1 MSSLLSARDLDK
13 SYSEG
18 GREIVVLRQLSL
30 EVRAAERLAIV
41 GESGVGKST
50 LLHILGTLDRP
61 TRGRIIYAGEDLP
74 LNDEA
79 ALSLFRNREIG
90 FVFQFHYLL
99 PDFSALENVMLPALI
114 QGMSPAQA
122 REQAEDLLESVGL
135 KERMSHRP
143 GKLSGGEQQRVS
155 VARSVI
161 LNPKL
166 ILADEPTGSLDF
178 RIGQEVHELL
188 FQLNEQRGVALIIAT
203 HNRDFAEKIGRQLEL
218 RDGQLFPVTHCP
230 CFSFTRSGE
239 FVRKSTSIIPPKR
252 PCSGQNETA
261 THYCSNY
268 PVSALLFFYPFTYI
282 VFSLLGAGKG

>member
-1 MSSLLSARDLDK
+1 MSSLLSAREIDK

-30 EVRAAERLAIV
+30 ELESAERLAIV

-50 LLHILGTLDRP
+50 LLHILGTLDHP
-61 TRGRIIYAGEDLP
+61 TGGRIIYSGKELP

-79 ALSLFRNREIG
+79 ALSAFRNREIG

-99 PDFSALENVMLPALI
+99 PDFSAVENVMLPALI
-114 QGMSPAQA
+114 QGMPPAQA
-122 REQAEDLLESVGL
+122 RKQAEDLLESVGL

-161 LNPKL
+161 LQPKL

-178 RIGQEVHELL
+178 RIGQEVHDLL

-203 HNRDFAEKIGRQLEL
+203 HNREFAEKIGRQLEL
-218 RDGQLFPVTHCP
+218 RDGQLFPVTHC
-230 CFSFTRSGE
+230 R
-239 FVRKSTSIIPPKR
+239 
-252 PCSGQNETA
+252 
-261 THYCSNY
+261 
-268 PVSALLFFYPFTYI
+268 
-282 VFSLLGAGKG
+282 

>member
-1 MSSLLSARDLDK
+1 MSSLLSAREVDK
-13 SYSEG
+13 SYNEG

-30 EVRAAERLAIV
+30 ELNIAERLAVV

-61 TRGRIIYAGEDLP
+61 TGGRIIYSGKELP
-74 LNDEA
+74 LDDEA
-79 ALSLFRNREIG
+79 ALSAFRNREIG

-114 QGMSPAQA
+114 QGISPAQA
-122 REQAEDLLESVGL
+122 REQAKDLLESVGL

-166 ILADEPTGSLDF
+166 VLADEPTGSLDF
-178 RIGQEVHELL
+178 RIGQEVHDLL

-203 HNRDFAEKIGRQLEL
+203 HNREFAEKIGRQLEL
-218 RDGQLFPVTHCP
+218 RDGQLFPVTP
-230 CFSFTRSGE
+230 
-239 FVRKSTSIIPPKR
+239 
-252 PCSGQNETA
+252 
-261 THYCSNY
+261 
-268 PVSALLFFYPFTYI
+268 
-282 VFSLLGAGKG
+282 